1 MKAPC
6 LHFLLSVCIK
16 ASLATVCFKETFHN
30 ANLWKVPNSHMP
42 TSLSLSLS
50 LSSTNTPST
59 IIWHGKTYY
68 SSSTVTADR
77 RSALKTARAENTH
90 SQPKPGDEPHSAQSQ
105 TGLQD
110 QVDIREGHLGHSYV
124 FSCLI
129 PHPKCT
135 VPSTPL
141 HSCLSF

>member
-16 ASLATVCFKETFHN
+16 ASLAAVCFKETFHN

-77 RSALKTARAENTH
+77 RSVLKTARAENTH
-90 SQPKPGDEPHSAQSQ
+90 SQPNLETNLTAHNHRQVFRIKWTLGKGITIHS
-105 TGLQD
+105 TIQD
-110 QVDIREGHLGHSYV
+110 IHV
-124 FSCLI
+124 
-129 PHPKCT
+129 
-135 VPSTPL
+135 
-141 HSCLSF
+141 CLSQSSRPCQTAFSV